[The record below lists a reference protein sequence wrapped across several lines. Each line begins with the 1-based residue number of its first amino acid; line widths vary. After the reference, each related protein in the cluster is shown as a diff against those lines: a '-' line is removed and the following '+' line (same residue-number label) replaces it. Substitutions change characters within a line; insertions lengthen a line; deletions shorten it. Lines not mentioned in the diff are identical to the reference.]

1 MKNMKVITLTAGA
14 GSLILASA
22 VSADFQGLSYDVSTN
37 ANGTTVQVFVEL
49 EAGDQLNAVY
59 GDADNSLLIEAEG
72 GSFYQNA
79 FGNHSVSGMNPALFG
94 VFPSLLNDSFVTIG
108 LETNVGNAM
117 LDIGI
122 DWTSFNAGGSIW
134 TDNGSWFATPDDAQ
148 VYEIDG
154 KIMIMQLTMD
164 EAESF
169 SFEINL
175 QGKNG
180 SDGENWTILGEQ
192 IGLPAPGAIALL
204 GLAGLAARRRRK

>member
-1 MKNMKVITLTAGA
+1 MEVRKTPLIVSALVVA
-14 GSLILASA
+14 GSAA
-22 VSADFQGLSYDVSTN
+22 TAMADFQGISFTSSSTADGVVYQIYVDV
-37 ANGTTVQVFVEL
+37 L
-49 EAGDQLNAVY
+49 AGDQLNAVY
-59 GDADNSLLIEAEG
+59 GDADNALSVDGTGA
-72 GSFYQNA
+72 FYQNA

-94 VFPSLLNDSFVTIG
+94 VFPSLLNDSYVTIG

-175 QGKNG
+175 QGKNADG
-180 SDGENWTILGEQ
+180 SNWTALGVTF
-192 IGLPAPGAIALL
+192 PVPSPGALALL
-204 GLAGLAARRRRK
+204 GIAGMTVRRRRS

>member
-1 MKNMKVITLTAGA
+1 MEVRKTPLIVSALVVA
-14 GSLILASA
+14 GSAA
-22 VSADFQGLSYDVSTN
+22 TAMADFQGISFTSSSTADGVVYQIYVDV
-37 ANGTTVQVFVEL
+37 L
-49 EAGDQLNAVY
+49 AGDQLNAVY
-59 GDADNSLLIEAEG
+59 GDADNALSVDGTGA
-72 GSFYQNA
+72 FYQNA

-94 VFPSLLNDSFVTIG
+94 VFPSLLNDSYVTIG

-180 SDGENWTILGEQ
+180 SDGENWTALGVTF
-192 IGLPAPGAIALL
+192 PVPSPGALALL
-204 GLAGLAARRRRK
+204 GIAGMTVRRRRS

>member
-1 MKNMKVITLTAGA
+1 MEVRKTPLIVSALVVA
-14 GSLILASA
+14 GSAA
-22 VSADFQGLSYDVSTN
+22 TAMADFQGISFTSSSTDNGVVYQIYVDV
-37 ANGTTVQVFVEL
+37 L
-49 EAGDQLNAVY
+49 AGDQLNAVY
-59 GDADNSLLIEAEG
+59 GDADNALSVDGTGA
-72 GSFYQNA
+72 FYQNA

-94 VFPSLLNDSFVTIG
+94 VFPSLLNDSYVTIG

-180 SDGENWTILGEQ
+180 SDGENWTALGVTF
-192 IGLPAPGAIALL
+192 PVPSPGALALL
-204 GLAGLAARRRRK
+204 GIAGMTVRRRRS